1 MNAAAPGERSE
12 AALLDAKVAQAASE
26 WFARLS
32 SGVVSDADRHAWQQ
46 WRMACAEHERAW
58 QRVESVSHRFGLL
71 RPAAGMAALGRQPAS
86 RERRQALKSIVL
98 VATVGGAGWLSYR
111 HTPWRDGPADYRTA
125 IGERREVTLADG
137 TCLMLNTRSAV
148 NVRFDAG
155 ERRVDLLHGEIH
167 IATAQDPQGR
177 PLIIDTRFGRLQ
189 PIGTRFTVRQDD
201 ALVRVVVLEGAVQ
214 VRPKGAGDNASALRV
229 VRAAD
234 TLRLDANGVADSAPS
249 HESADAWTHGVLLAD
264 GMTLG
269 EFVAELSRYRAGRL
283 HCDSQ
288 VSGLRLSGAFPL
300 DDTDRALVAATRA
313 LPVRIESFTRF
324 WITVRPA

>member
-1 MNAAAPGERSE
+1 MNAAAHSKRSE
-12 AALLDAKVAQAASE
+12 AAPLDAQVAQAASE

-32 SGVVSDADRHAWQQ
+32 SDVVSDADRDAWQQ
-46 WRMACAEHERAW
+46 WRTACSEHERAW
-58 QRVESVSHRFGLL
+58 QSVEAVSHRFGLL
-71 RPAAGMAALGRQPAS
+71 RPAAGMAALDRRPAS
-86 RERRQALKSIVL
+86 RGRRQALKSIVL
-98 VATVGGAGWLSYR
+98 VATVGGAGWLGYR
-111 HTPWRDGPADYRTA
+111 HTPWRDGAADYRTA
-125 IGERREVTLADG
+125 IGERREIALADG
-137 TCLMLNTRSAV
+137 TRLMLNTRSAV
-148 NVRFDAG
+148 TVRFDAR

-167 IATAQDPQGR
+167 IATAQDPQRR
-177 PLIIDTRFGRLQ
+177 PLIVDTRFGRLQ

-201 ALVRVVVLEGAVQ
+201 AFVRLVVLEGAVQ
-214 VRPKGAGDNASALRV
+214 VRPHGAGDDAAALRV
-229 VRAAD
+229 VRAGD
-234 TLRLDANGVADSAPS
+234 TVRLDGTEVADSATS

-324 WITVRPA
+324 WVTVRPA